1 MSVKVVYRNS
11 KYFFE
16 EKRIFV
22 SHVVPDYD
30 IVLISLS
37 SNLLGVCVILSQT
50 LTVSNSEEKLN
61 SPRNNKL
68 ISRRSFTA
76 DCANSDSSCSV
87 SWSMA
92 LVTIDLGI

>member
-1 MSVKVVYRNS
+1 MSVKVAYRNS

-22 SHVVPDYD
+22 SHVVPDYN
-30 IVLISLS
+30 IVLIFTLIESVRCL
-37 SNLLGVCVILSQT
+37 VILSQT

-87 SWSMA
+87 S
-92 LVTIDLGI
+92 